1 MIKNFIKTAWRSI
14 FSNKFY
20 SAINI
25 LGLTAGLVVGIFLLL
40 WIKDELSFDRFH
52 KNQGSIYKI
61 GIEGGTGISK
71 RIFGSI
77 IAPVGSFAKRE
88 IPEVQ
93 DAVRIFRIGDAAI
106 KYKDKRFREKNFAF
120 VDPSYFS
127 VFDFPLIQGNQK
139 QPFPDN
145 NSVVLT
151 ETTARRYFGDE
162 NPIGKTVVLGIEDLC
177 IVSGVIPD
185 YPENSSFQ
193 FQVLLPLSRFNEQA
207 YIKNKT
213 TYDNKTYLSSMDE
226 DWSSFSFGTY
236 LQLRAEANPALVA
249 QKLQKIHERNKPE
262 DTPVPYVTQELA
274 KMHLYQMDGSDAGI
288 GTVHIFIGVALMILV
303 IASINYINLSTARS
317 LSRSKEVGIRKII
330 GAGRKE
336 LFFQFMLETTLL
348 FTIAATL
355 AVSIVFIFLP
365 FFNNFSGKH
374 ISLQLS
380 SIDLWSYILI
390 MLIGTLLLT
399 SIYPALLLSNFDP
412 IKVLKGRF
420 GMKKSNFRKI
430 LVVLQFTVSIV
441 LIIMTIV
448 IGRQLEYIR
457 NKNLGYEKNN
467 IIAVSMAPKMAQHFD
482 AVKSDLLKN
491 KGVSDVIRLGRDMVY
506 GGGST
511 GDNDWDG
518 KPSNSNLWFSI
529 THSDQYA
536 LDFFKIKLAQGK
548 NFTGSMADSTH
559 FLINETAVREMGLKD
574 PIGARLRIRTVP
586 GTIIGVVKDFNYAS
600 VRQKIEP
607 MVFQFSP
614 KDCQQLYI
622 KTNPAGTESALHAL
636 RQIWKSYY
644 DDMPISYSFLD
655 ESYQQQYMSEQKQ
668 GTLFNFFA
676 IIAILISCLGLLGLC
691 TYTAQLK
698 TKEIGIRKVLGA
710 TVFNIMQMLNKEF
723 LLLIIIA
730 NIIAIPVA
738 LYFTSNWLDG
748 FAFRTTVPITIFLG
762 AGILTIMIALFT
774 VSFQSIKAAIANP
787 VKSLKDE

>member
-1 MIKNFIKTAWRSI
+1 MIKNFIKTAWRNI

-88 IPEVQ
+88 IPEVK

-139 QPFPDN
+139 QPFSDN

-151 ETTARRYFGDE
+151 ETTARRYFGNE
-162 NPIGKTVVLGIEDLC
+162 NPIGRAVILGIEDLC
-177 IVSGVIPD
+177 VVSGVIAD

-193 FQVLLPLSRFNEQA
+193 FQVLLPLSRFNEYA
-207 YIKNKT
+207 YVKNKT
-213 TYDNKTYLSSMDE
+213 TYDNKTYLSSMDT
-226 DWSSFSFGTY
+226 DWSNFSFETY
-236 LQLRAEANPALVA
+236 LQLRPDASPAAVA

-262 DTPVPYVTQELA
+262 DTPVPYVTQQLS
-274 KMHLYQMDGSDAGI
+274 KVHLYQMDGSDGGI
-288 GTVHIFIGVALMILV
+288 GTVRIFIGVALMILI

-336 LFFQFMLETTLL
+336 LFFQFMLETTLY
-348 FTIAATL
+348 FTIAAIL
-355 AVSIVFIFLP
+355 AISIVFIFLP

-374 ISLQLS
+374 ISLQLY

-441 LIIMTIV
+441 LITMTVV
-448 IGRQLEYIR
+448 IGRQLDYIR
-457 NKNLGYEKNN
+457 NKNLGYEKSN
-467 IIAVSMAPKMAQHFD
+467 IIAVSMAPKMAQHFE

-529 THSDQYA
+529 TYSDQFA

-548 NFTGSMADSTH
+548 NFTGSIADSTH
-559 FLINETAVREMGLKD
+559 FLINETAVREMGLKN
-574 PIGARLRIRTVP
+574 PLGTRLRIRTVP

-622 KTNPAGTESALHAL
+622 KTNPAGTKSALLAL
-636 RQIWKSYY
+636 QQIWKSYY

-676 IIAILISCLGLLGLC
+676 IIAIMISCLGLLGLC

-710 TVFNIMQMLNKEF
+710 TVFNIIQMLNKEF

-730 NIIAIPVA
+730 NIIAIPLA

-762 AGILTIMIALFT
+762 AGLLTIIIALFT

>member
-93 DAVRIFRIGDAAI
+93 DAVRILRIGDAAI

-139 QPFPDN
+139 QPFPNN

-151 ETTARRYFGDE
+151 EATARRYFGDE

-177 IVSGVIPD
+177 VVSGVIPD

>member
-93 DAVRIFRIGDAAI
+93 DAVRILRIGDAAI

-139 QPFPDN
+139 QPFPNN

-151 ETTARRYFGDE
+151 ETTAHRYFGDE

-177 IVSGVIPD
+177 VVSGVIPD

-236 LQLRAEANPALVA
+236 LQLRPDANPAVVA

-274 KMHLYQMDGSDAGI
+274 QMHLYQMDGSDGGI
-288 GTVHIFIGVALMILV
+288 GTVRIFIGVALMILV

-336 LFFQFMLETTLL
+336 LFFQFILETTLL
-348 FTIAATL
+348 FSIAATL

-441 LIIMTIV
+441 LITMTIV

-457 NKNLGYEKNN
+457 NKNLGYEKSN

-529 THSDQYA
+529 THSDHYA
-536 LDFFKIKLAQGK
+536 LDFFKIKLTQGK
-548 NFTGSMADSTH
+548 NFTGSIADSTH
-559 FLINETAVREMGLKD
+559 FLINETAVREMGLKN

-622 KTNPAGTESALHAL
+622 KTNPTGTESALHAL
-636 RQIWKSYY
+636 QQIWKSYY

-730 NIIAIPVA
+730 NIIALPVA

-762 AGILTIMIALFT
+762 AGFLTIMIALFT

>member
-1 MIKNFIKTAWRSI
+1 MIKNFIKTAWRNI

-88 IPEVQ
+88 IPEVK

-139 QPFPDN
+139 QPFSDN

-151 ETTARRYFGDE
+151 ETTARRYFGNE
-162 NPIGKTVVLGIEDLC
+162 NPIGRAVILGIEDLC
-177 IVSGVIPD
+177 VVSGVIAD

-193 FQVLLPLSRFNEQA
+193 FQVLLPLSRFNEYA
-207 YIKNKT
+207 YVKNKT
-213 TYDNKTYLSSMDE
+213 TYDNKTYLSSMDT
-226 DWSSFSFGTY
+226 DWSNFSFETY
-236 LQLRAEANPALVA
+236 LQLRSDASPAAVA

-262 DTPVPYVTQELA
+262 DTPVPYVTQQLS
-274 KMHLYQMDGSDAGI
+274 KVHLYQMDGSDGGI
-288 GTVHIFIGVALMILV
+288 GTVRIFIGVALMILI

-336 LFFQFMLETTLL
+336 LFFQFMLETTLY
-348 FTIAATL
+348 FTIAAIL
-355 AVSIVFIFLP
+355 AISIVFIFLP

-374 ISLQLS
+374 ISLQLY

-441 LIIMTIV
+441 LITMTVV
-448 IGRQLEYIR
+448 IGRQLDYIR
-457 NKNLGYEKNN
+457 NKNLGYEKSN
-467 IIAVSMAPKMAQHFD
+467 IIAVSMAPKMAQHFE

-529 THSDQYA
+529 TYSDQFA

-548 NFTGSMADSTH
+548 NFTGSIADSTH
-559 FLINETAVREMGLKD
+559 FLINETAVREMGLKN
-574 PIGARLRIRTVP
+574 PLGTRLRIRTVP

-622 KTNPAGTESALHAL
+622 KTNPAGTKSALLAL
-636 RQIWKSYY
+636 QQIWKSYY

-676 IIAILISCLGLLGLC
+676 IIAIMISCLGLLGLC

-710 TVFNIMQMLNKEF
+710 TVFNIIQMLNKEF

-730 NIIAIPVA
+730 NIIAIPLA

-762 AGILTIMIALFT
+762 AGLLTIIIALFT

>member
-1 MIKNFIKTAWRSI
+1 MIKNFIKTAWRNI

-88 IPEVQ
+88 IPEVK

-139 QPFPDN
+139 QPFSDN

-151 ETTARRYFGDE
+151 ETTARRYFGNE
-162 NPIGKTVVLGIEDLC
+162 NPIGRAVILGIEDLC
-177 IVSGVIPD
+177 VVSGVVAD

-193 FQVLLPLSRFNEQA
+193 FQVLLPLSRFNEYA
-207 YIKNKT
+207 YVKNKT
-213 TYDNKTYLSSMDE
+213 TYDNKTYLSSMDT
-226 DWSSFSFGTY
+226 DWSNFSFETY
-236 LQLRAEANPALVA
+236 LQLRPDASPIAVA

-262 DTPVPYVTQELA
+262 DTPVPYVTQQLS
-274 KMHLYQMDGSDAGI
+274 KVHLYQMDGSDGGI
-288 GTVHIFIGVALMILV
+288 GTVRIFIGVALMILI

-336 LFFQFMLETTLL
+336 LFFQFMLETTLY
-348 FTIAATL
+348 FTIAAIL
-355 AVSIVFIFLP
+355 AISIVFIFLP

-374 ISLQLS
+374 ISLQLY

-441 LIIMTIV
+441 LITMTVV
-448 IGRQLEYIR
+448 IGRQLDYIR
-457 NKNLGYEKNN
+457 NKNLGYEKSN
-467 IIAVSMAPKMAQHFD
+467 IIAVSMAPKMAQHFE

-529 THSDQYA
+529 TYSDQFA

-548 NFTGSMADSTH
+548 NFTGSIADSTH
-559 FLINETAVREMGLKD
+559 FLINETAVREMGLKN
-574 PIGARLRIRTVP
+574 PLGTRLRIRTVP

-622 KTNPAGTESALHAL
+622 KTNPAGTKSALLAL
-636 RQIWKSYY
+636 QQIWKSYY

-676 IIAILISCLGLLGLC
+676 IIAIMISCLGLLGLC

-710 TVFNIMQMLNKEF
+710 TVFNIIQMLNKEF

-730 NIIAIPVA
+730 NIIAIPLA

-762 AGILTIMIALFT
+762 AGLLTIIIALFT

>member
-1 MIKNFIKTAWRSI
+1 MIKNFIKTAWRNI

-88 IPEVQ
+88 IPEVK

-139 QPFPDN
+139 QPFSDN

-151 ETTARRYFGDE
+151 ETTARRYFGNE
-162 NPIGKTVVLGIEDLC
+162 NPIGRAVILGIEDLC
-177 IVSGVIPD
+177 VVSGVIAD

-193 FQVLLPLSRFNEQA
+193 FQVLLPLSRFNEYA
-207 YIKNKT
+207 YVKNKT
-213 TYDNKTYLSSMDE
+213 TYDNKTYLSSMDT
-226 DWSSFSFGTY
+226 DWSNFSFETY
-236 LQLRAEANPALVA
+236 LQLRPDASPIAVA

-262 DTPVPYVTQELA
+262 DTPVPYVTQQLS
-274 KMHLYQMDGSDAGI
+274 KVHLYQMDGSDGGI
-288 GTVHIFIGVALMILV
+288 GTVRIFIGVALMILI

-336 LFFQFMLETTLL
+336 LFFQFILETTLY
-348 FTIAATL
+348 FTIAAIL
-355 AVSIVFIFLP
+355 AISIVFIFLP

-374 ISLQLS
+374 ISLQLY

-441 LIIMTIV
+441 LITMTVV
-448 IGRQLEYIR
+448 IGRQLDYIR
-457 NKNLGYEKNN
+457 NKNLGYEKSN
-467 IIAVSMAPKMAQHFD
+467 IIAVSMAPKMAQHFE

-529 THSDQYA
+529 TYSDQFA

-548 NFTGSMADSTH
+548 NFTGSIADSTH
-559 FLINETAVREMGLKD
+559 FLINETAVREMGLKN
-574 PIGARLRIRTVP
+574 PLGTRLRIRTVP

-600 VRQKIEP
+600 VRKKIEP

-622 KTNPAGTESALHAL
+622 KTNPAGTKSALLAL
-636 RQIWKSYY
+636 QQIWKSYY

-676 IIAILISCLGLLGLC
+676 IIAIMISCLGLLGLC

-710 TVFNIMQMLNKEF
+710 TVFNIIQMLNKEF

-730 NIIAIPVA
+730 NIIAIPLA

-762 AGILTIMIALFT
+762 AGLLTIIIALFT

>member
-236 LQLRAEANPALVA
+236 LQLRPEANPALVA

-548 NFTGSMADSTH
+548 NFTGSIADSTH

>member
-88 IPEVQ
+88 IPEVR
-93 DAVRIFRIGDAAI
+93 DAVRILRIGDAAI

-162 NPIGKTVVLGIEDLC
+162 NPIGKTVVLGIEDLS

-236 LQLRAEANPALVA
+236 LQLRPDANPAVVA

-336 LFFQFMLETTLL
+336 LFFQFILETTLL

-420 GMKKSNFRKI
+420 GMRKSNFRKI

-441 LIIMTIV
+441 LITMTIV

-457 NKNLGYEKNN
+457 NKNLGYEKSN

-559 FLINETAVREMGLKD
+559 FLINETAVREMGLKN

-730 NIIAIPVA
+730 NIIAFPVA

-762 AGILTIMIALFT
+762 AGFLTIMIALFT